1 MASARAS
8 RSKLAGGGLVSAV
21 LLAAGL
27 SRRFGRTKQL
37 ADLGGVA
44 LVKRAEA
51 TLARSSVGEVVVVV
65 GHRSSQVVSAL
76 RGTSARV
83 VVNEHYRTGLGSSLK
98 TGILALSDES
108 RTAVIC
114 LADQPFVTVELIDRI
129 VSRHLETGAEVVAS
143 ASGELISPPV
153 LFSRSIF
160 GELTCIPG
168 DRGAKAIIERHPD
181 YEKVRVK
188 RGTLLDVDTEQDLER
203 ASRMLTPDA
212 IRGRARPAGR
222 P

>member
-1 MASARAS
+1 
-8 RSKLAGGGLVSAV
+8 
-21 LLAAGL
+21 
-27 SRRFGRTKQL
+27 
-37 ADLGGVA
+37 
-44 LVKRAEA
+44 
-51 TLARSSVGEVVVVV
+51 
-65 GHRSSQVVSAL
+65 
-76 RGTSARV
+76 
-83 VVNEHYRTGLGSSLK
+83 
-98 TGILALSDES
+98 
-108 RTAVIC
+108 
-114 LADQPFVTVELIDRI
+114 
-129 VSRHLETGAEVVAS
+129 
-143 ASGELISPPV
+143 V